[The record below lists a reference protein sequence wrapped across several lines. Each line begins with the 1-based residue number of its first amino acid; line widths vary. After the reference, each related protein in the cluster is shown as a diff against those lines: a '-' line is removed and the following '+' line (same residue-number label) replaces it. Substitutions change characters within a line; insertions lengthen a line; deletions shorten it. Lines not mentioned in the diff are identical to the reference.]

1 MENGA
6 PQLVARDLRRSF
18 RMGPRRIEVL
28 RGISMEVQRSEA
40 VFLVGASGAG
50 KTTLLYTLAGLE
62 RPEGGTVDFEGQR
75 PYTGSSQAQAQIR
88 NTQMGFVFQSY
99 FLLPELT
106 ALENVMLPGMI
117 GGSVRESAAEE
128 SLRSVGLGER
138 LQHLPA
144 ELSGGEQQRVAIAR
158 ALVNDPAI
166 VFADEPTGN
175 LDSKTGDAI
184 MDLLLSL
191 AAGTSEIFFVLTKT
205 TADRDGTTLVEE
217 PRKTTRTVK
226 PANESGPAKAAKSL
240 TIFLD
245 GEFVPEGD
253 AKVSVFDHGLLY
265 GDGIFEGIRFYN
277 GGVFRLEEHLERLWD
292 SARSICLEVPMS
304 RSEMTEA
311 LLETIRKNDL
321 RDGYIRLIVT
331 RGVGNLG
338 LNPAQCKRPSVIIIA
353 TTIVL
358 YPAEMYHR

>member
-1 MENGA
+1 MENGT

-28 RGISMEVQRSEA
+28 RGISMEVRRSEA

-62 RPEGGTVDFEGQR
+62 RPEEGTVDFEGQR
-75 PYTGSSQAQAQIR
+75 LYTGSSQAQAQIR

-128 SLRSVGLGER
+128 SLRAVGLGER

-191 AAGTSEIFFVLTKT
+191 ARERKRTLLVVTHDPQLAALGDRQLHMVDGVL
-205 TADRDGTTLVEE
+205 E
-217 PRKTTRTVK
+217 
-226 PANESGPAKAAKSL
+226 
-240 TIFLD
+240 
-245 GEFVPEGD
+245 
-253 AKVSVFDHGLLY
+253 
-265 GDGIFEGIRFYN
+265 
-277 GGVFRLEEHLERLWD
+277 
-292 SARSICLEVPMS
+292 
-304 RSEMTEA
+304 
-311 LLETIRKNDL
+311 
-321 RDGYIRLIVT
+321 
-331 RGVGNLG
+331 
-338 LNPAQCKRPSVIIIA
+338 
-353 TTIVL
+353 
-358 YPAEMYHR
+358 